1 MQNPDYTLLLPSTT
15 PSTDSFVTLA
25 LMNLNNFYLF
35 IYLLLGGVGAKSFDP
50 LINNEHFQV
59 RFLS

>member
-1 MQNPDYTLLLPSTT
+1 MQSLDYTLLLPSTT

-35 IYLLLGGVGAKSFDP
+35 IYFWGVGAKSFDP